1 MLLENEVIFK
11 NLSFSQTKDCNT
23 QVLQIMR
30 YTISQVNFFFD
41 ILYSHGVFLPQSAS
55 QVAKTAAFEI
65 CVTWPTI
72 LPKQNDLQQC
82 FLTPCFAFA
91 APNGLTKEGYSQLA
105 GLAFQQNLKL
115 FKWRPKVHMMYEKGM
130 LLSGTSPTLNPMA
143 VACWSDEDYI
153 GRVSR
158 ISRACHGL
166 TCSIATMRKALGNYQ
181 IQMDRFAS
189 KKR

>member
-1 MLLENEVIFK
+1 
-11 NLSFSQTKDCNT
+11 
-23 QVLQIMR
+23 
-30 YTISQVNFFFD
+30 
-41 ILYSHGVFLPQSAS
+41 
-55 QVAKTAAFEI
+55 
-65 CVTWPTI
+65 
-72 LPKQNDLQQC
+72 
-82 FLTPCFAFA
+82 
-91 APNGLTKEGYSQLA
+91 
-105 GLAFQQNLKL
+105 
-115 FKWRPKVHMMYEKGM
+115 MMYEIGM